1 MAMKLIGSL
10 TSTYV
15 RKVRVVLAE
24 KHIDYE
30 MQVDIPWNED
40 SQVPEHNPLGKV
52 PVLLLD
58 DGTNLFDSRVIVEH
72 LDNITPLGKL
82 IPDDNRERTAV
93 KRWEA
98 LGDGISDAA
107 AAVVVEKRR
116 PAKLQSHDWI
126 SRQLGKVEAGLRAA
140 AHELGEKNWCSVE
153 VYNLSDI
160 ALGCAL
166 GFLDLR
172 LPEIDWRTAHH
183 NLEKLYGKLMQ
194 RPSFKDTVPPAS

>member
-1 MAMKLIGSL
+1 MKLIGSL
-10 TSTYV
+10 TSPYV
-15 RKVRVVLAE
+15 RKVRVVLVE

-40 SQVPEHNPLGKV
+40 SKVPEYNPLGKV

-58 DGTNLFDSRVIVEH
+58 DGTSLFDSRVIVEH
-72 LDNITPLGKL
+72 LDNVTPLGKL

-107 AAVVVEKRR
+107 AAIVVEKKR
-116 PAKLQSHDWI
+116 PAKLQSKDWI
-126 SRQLGKVEAGLRAA
+126 SRQHGKVEAGLTAA
-140 AHELGEKNWCSVE
+140 ARELSEKNWCSGDS
-153 VYNLSDI
+153 YNLSDI

-172 LPEIDWRTAHH
+172 LPEIDWRTAHP

-194 RPSFKDTVPPAS
+194 RQSFKDTVPPAS

>member
-1 MAMKLIGSL
+1 MKLIGSL
-10 TSTYV
+10 TSPYV

-30 MQVDIPWNED
+30 IQVDIPWNED
-40 SQVPEHNPLGKV
+40 SKVPEYNPLGKV

-72 LDNITPLGKL
+72 LDNVTPLGKL

-107 AAVVVEKRR
+107 AAIVVEKKR
-116 PAKLQSHDWI
+116 PAKLQSKDWI
-126 SRQLGKVEAGLRAA
+126 SRQHGKVQAGLRAA
-140 AHELGEKNWCSVE
+140 ARELDEKNWCSGDS
-153 VYNLSDI
+153 YNLSDI

-172 LPEIDWRTAHH
+172 LPEIDWRTAHP

-194 RPSFKDTVPPAS
+194 RQSFKDTVPPAS